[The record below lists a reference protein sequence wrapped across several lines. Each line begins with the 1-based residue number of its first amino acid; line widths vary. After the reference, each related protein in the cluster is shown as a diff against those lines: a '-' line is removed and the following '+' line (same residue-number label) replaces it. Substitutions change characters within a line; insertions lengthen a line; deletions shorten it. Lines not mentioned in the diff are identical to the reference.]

1 MPLTFKLVGNNGNH
15 DTIKINFEGN
25 LNIASIHND
34 FKNCGLSQDELNNIK
49 FITDSDTIKDDKS
62 YTITKD
68 EDRLVYVFSANHE
81 VRMKLSIIFQK
92 LMEQKNSESVEMD
105 TGIIQPIV
113 ENPVVMPTEEDIAT
127 INKQTVKLMED
138 PDFTNL
144 LDIYMRRPELFNTL
158 SKFIQHGT
166 IVKEFINVKQYCDL
180 SEEEI
185 THYKT
190 LAAEMKINI
199 SEEIKIKQLIKY
211 NGHTKLALRSILSEG
226 LYKQ

>member
-15 DTIKINFEGN
+15 DTIKIHFEGI

-34 FKNCGLSQDELNNIK
+34 FKNCGLSEDELNNIK

-68 EDRLVYVFSANHE
+68 EDRLVYVFSPNHE
-81 VRMKLSIIFQK
+81 IRMKLSNIFQK
-92 LMEQKNSESVEMD
+92 ITEQKDRVEMD
-105 TGIIQPIV
+105 SGIIQPIV

-138 PDFTNL
+138 QDFTNL

-166 IVKEFINVKQYCDL
+166 IVKEFINVKQYRDL

-190 LAAEMKINI
+190 LASEMKINI
-199 SEEIKIKQLIKY
+199 PEEIKIKQLIKY